1 MTMAS
6 IKKNTSNFI
15 FSICCVGLRIVVL
28 LFCVILT
35 VSLGSCDGITTDT
48 PIMTPKAA
56 TLQPEPHRPE
66 PHEPQIVV
74 SFSGL
79 KDDTLARIFFRTPS
93 GDEPLRGSH
102 PGNGEMDVIL
112 PEQQG
117 TKYIVIAEA
126 EGYVSN
132 PISYTIQI
140 SGTLV
145 YPVENSQIASS
156 EVLILEFQFEP
167 ISTPT
172 SDSE

>member
-1 MTMAS
+1 MAS
-6 IKKNTSNFI
+6 IKKNTSNLI
-15 FSICCVGLRIVVL
+15 FSNCCVGLRIVAL
-28 LFCVILT
+28 LFYVILT
-35 VSLGSCDGITTDT
+35 VSISSCDGITTDT
-48 PIMTPKAA
+48 PIGTPKAA

-66 PHEPQIVV
+66 PQEPQIVV

-79 KDDTLARIFFRTPS
+79 NDDTLAKIFFRTLS

-112 PEQQG
+112 PEKLG
-117 TKYIVIAEA
+117 AKYIVAAEA

-145 YPVENSQIASS
+145 YMVEDNQIAPN
-156 EVLILEFQFEP
+156 EVLELEFQFEP
-167 ISTPT
+167 IDTPVG
-172 SDSE
+172 DSE